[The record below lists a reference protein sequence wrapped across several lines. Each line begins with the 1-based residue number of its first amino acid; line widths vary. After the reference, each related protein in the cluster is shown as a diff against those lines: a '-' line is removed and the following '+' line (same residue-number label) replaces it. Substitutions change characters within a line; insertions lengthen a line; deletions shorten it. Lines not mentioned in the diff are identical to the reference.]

1 MPRETFGDVVLDG
14 GTDADSMDMM
24 TTGDVVL
31 GGGTAAGGDPEA
43 NTFVSND
50 VGELPSGYV
59 PELGGGDPLD
69 AFGGVGADITSDAN
83 SMDLM
88 TTGGTQTSIPTE
100 AEINGSSDATGTE
113 AYLSAVNKI
122 SAEGYDPNQKG
133 NLTNAEQQAL
143 YGARGQ
149 TPNAAESKYLQ
160 SLLSD
165 ATHKEDGPIGVN
177 GQPMYKAGEKVTVQ
191 SFGETL
197 EDGIVSF
204 VDTFL
209 NPLSFLGDKFTIGG
223 ANKAYVEK
231 QLEAYKNGGT
241 FVYGDNGATVVGVAE
256 PNFDASGDGNN
267 DTVVLFDESGNKTV
281 TGDGIAVTDVRASND
296 NTDGEEF
303 DIDIVNSTKTY
314 ENTKDGVVEEFAAT
328 FGEEEGGEDDNF
340 IICEEGFEFDPVEG
354 ICMPIAGAVES
365 GGSNVSIGD
374 VNRPSSGGSY
384 TSVPSNVTGLN
395 ITKPKQF
402 NRGGMVTPNI
412 NRFVQ
417 SLGM

>member
-1 MPRETFGDVVLDG
+1 M
-14 GTDADSMDMM
+14 
-24 TTGDVVL
+24 L
-31 GGGTAAGGDPEA
+31 G
-43 NTFVSND
+43 ND

-59 PELGGGDPLD
+59 PELGGGDPSLD
-69 AFGGVGADITSDAN
+69 ASGGGNGFIDEEGIGDGLTDYEREVFGTDAASFYTNLSNTGVGGA
-83 SMDLM
+83 
-88 TTGGTQTSIPTE
+88 QTSIPTE
-100 AEINGSSDATGTE
+100 AEINGSSTAPTSGTDL
-113 AYLSAVNKI
+113 YLSAVKKI
-122 SAEGYDPNQKG
+122 SAEGYDPNEKG
-133 NLTNAEQQAL
+133 NLTYAEQQAL

-165 ATHKEDGPIGVN
+165 ATHKEDGYDAN
-177 GQPMYKAGEKVTVQ
+177 GNKIYSAGDKVTAQ
-191 SFGETL
+191 SFGETI

-204 VDTFL
+204 IDTFL

-223 ANKAYVEK
+223 ANAAYVEE

-241 FVYGDNGATVVGVAE
+241 FVYGDNGATVVGVAS

-281 TGDGIAVTDVRASND
+281 TGDGIAVTDIITSND

-303 DIDIVNSTKTY
+303 DIDIVDSTKTY
-314 ENTKDGVVEEFAAT
+314 TNPDEAGGDVVVGTPGGDGTDFEDEE
-328 FGEEEGGEDDNF
+328 DNF

-395 ITKPKQF
+395 IT
-402 NRGGMVTPNI
+402 
-412 NRFVQ
+412 
-417 SLGM
+417 

>member
-1 MPRETFGDVVLDG
+1 
-14 GTDADSMDMM
+14 
-24 TTGDVVL
+24 
-31 GGGTAAGGDPEA
+31 
-43 NTFVSND
+43 
-50 VGELPSGYV
+50 
-59 PELGGGDPLD
+59 
-69 AFGGVGADITSDAN
+69 
-83 SMDLM
+83 
-88 TTGGTQTSIPTE
+88 
-100 AEINGSSDATGTE
+100 
-113 AYLSAVNKI
+113 
-122 SAEGYDPNQKG
+122 
-133 NLTNAEQQAL
+133 
-143 YGARGQ
+143 
-149 TPNAAESKYLQ
+149 
-160 SLLSD
+160 
-165 ATHKEDGPIGVN
+165 
-177 GQPMYKAGEKVTVQ
+177 MYKAGDKVTAQ

-209 NPLSFLGDKFTIGG
+209 NPLSIFGDKFTIGG

-241 FVYGDNGATVVGVAE
+241 FVYGDDGATVVGVAS

-296 NTDGEEF
+296 NTDSEDF
-303 DIDIVNSTKTY
+303 DIDIVNSIKTY
-314 ENTKDGVVEEFAAT
+314 ENTKDGVVEDFAAT

-374 VNRPSSGGSY
+374 VNRPTSGGSY
-384 TSVPSNVTGLN
+384 TSVPSTATGLN

-412 NRFVQ
+412 SRFVQ